1 MVVWFMYY
9 NTRTSEPFYFWGNC
23 VLVALYVLL
32 YFYLGKAYDAF
43 IISHNRISET
53 AISQALAITLA
64 DVAFYLVTVLL
75 YSVKT
80 ENGSST
86 GNPGKS
92 TSPAGL
98 PSRTRSLRITVITV
112 WMALR

>member
-1 MVVWFMYY
+1 MRSYKNDIGLRLLKIFNILLIPFPIMVVWFMYY

-64 DVAFYLVTVLL
+64 DVAFYLVTR
-75 YSVKT
+75 
-80 ENGSST
+80 
-86 GNPGKS
+86 
-92 TSPAGL
+92 SPCG
-98 PSRTRSLRITVITV
+98 RTP
-112 WMALR
+112 